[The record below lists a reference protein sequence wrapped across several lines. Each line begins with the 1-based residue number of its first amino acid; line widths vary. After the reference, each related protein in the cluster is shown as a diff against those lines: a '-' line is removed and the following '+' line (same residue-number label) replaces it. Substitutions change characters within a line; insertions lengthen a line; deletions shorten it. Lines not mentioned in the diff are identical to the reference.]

1 MGCRLESGSPSPTPR
16 DHPALSSV
24 PRDVRIAALASPLL
38 QPDSHANGLPSDLA
52 RFASPHAVDPGLQ
65 VFLHR
70 AADLLC
76 DWIGSASSGQPMPT
90 VWAQPEASPDP
101 VGADIDRLLSDLQS
115 LMDGA
120 FQPSH
125 PGSLAHLD
133 PPPLT
138 ASIAG
143 DLIAAG
149 LNNNLLA
156 EELSPSLTLLEQQL
170 VRWFCE
176 RFACP
181 EGSGGV
187 LTSGG
192 TLSNLMALVLAR
204 DKMPADQRA
213 GAILCSEDAHVSL
226 AKAIR
231 VMGLDS
237 SALVQIPVDANGS
250 MCLDQVEDVM
260 RSQDR
265 QGQRVFCVVATA
277 GTTVR
282 GAVDPIPQLSSLC
295 RRFGSWLHV
304 DAAIGGVFA
313 LAEATA
319 NLIPG
324 LGLAD
329 SITVNPQKLLGI
341 AKASSLLLVRE
352 GRRLHDSFATG
363 LPYMDEASTG
373 FHGGEIGLQGTRPAE
388 VLKLWL
394 GLRQLGLDGIAETV
408 TSALERANRFRQHLD
423 QTRLHCQSG
432 RLHLV
437 AFHPLSSVS
446 RDPSAWTLSLR
457 QSLMREGFMLS
468 RPLYAGRH
476 HLKSVWGNPHTTD
489 AHIDRLATCINGFLP

>member
-65 VFLHR
+65 VFLHVR
-70 AADLLC
+70 RTCFAT
-76 DWIGSASSGQPMPT
+76 GSARRHRSQPCRPCGLSRRH
-90 VWAQPEASPDP
+90 SPDP

-125 PGSLAHLD
+125 TRLACALD

-213 GAILCSEDAHVSL
+213 GAILC
-226 AKAIR
+226 
-231 VMGLDS
+231 
-237 SALVQIPVDANGS
+237 
-250 MCLDQVEDVM
+250 
-260 RSQDR
+260 
-265 QGQRVFCVVATA
+265 
-277 GTTVR
+277 VR
-282 GAVDPIPQLSSLC
+282 MPMSRWP
-295 RRFGSWLHV
+295 
-304 DAAIGGVFA
+304 
-313 LAEATA
+313 
-319 NLIPG
+319 
-324 LGLAD
+324 
-329 SITVNPQKLLGI
+329 
-341 AKASSLLLVRE
+341 
-352 GRRLHDSFATG
+352 
-363 LPYMDEASTG
+363 
-373 FHGGEIGLQGTRPAE
+373 RP
-388 VLKLWL
+388 
-394 GLRQLGLDGIAETV
+394 
-408 TSALERANRFRQHLD
+408 
-423 QTRLHCQSG
+423 
-432 RLHLV
+432 
-437 AFHPLSSVS
+437 SV
-446 RDPSAWTLSLR
+446 
-457 QSLMREGFMLS
+457 
-468 RPLYAGRH
+468 
-476 HLKSVWGNPHTTD
+476 
-489 AHIDRLATCINGFLP
+489 